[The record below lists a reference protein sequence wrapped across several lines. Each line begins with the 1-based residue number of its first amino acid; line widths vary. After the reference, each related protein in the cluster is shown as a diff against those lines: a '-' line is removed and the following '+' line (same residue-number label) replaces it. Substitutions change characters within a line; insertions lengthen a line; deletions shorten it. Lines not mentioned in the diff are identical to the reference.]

1 MDAVILNNGE
11 KSDFFKMWFGVVYEI
26 LRFLIFNT
34 IRQLNKNSS
43 VDKKYNRY
51 NCFVQLDDKCHG
63 FEAIQVLLLLS
74 ECVNL

>member
-11 KSDFFKMWFGVVYEI
+11 NSDFFKMWVGVVYEI

-51 NCFVQLDDKCHG
+51 NCFV
-63 FEAIQVLLLLS
+63 
-74 ECVNL
+74 